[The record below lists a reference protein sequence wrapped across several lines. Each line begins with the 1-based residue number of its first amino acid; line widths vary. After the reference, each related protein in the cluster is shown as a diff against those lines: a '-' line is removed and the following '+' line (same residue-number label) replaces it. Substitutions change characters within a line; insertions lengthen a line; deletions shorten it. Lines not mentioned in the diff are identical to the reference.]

1 MSISIAPSALVSP
14 EAILSEGVAIWHFSQ
29 VRESSTI
36 GKNSIVGSY
45 VYLDANV
52 KVGKNCK
59 IQNSALIYDSAV
71 IHDGVF
77 IGPGAILTNDKNP
90 RAIQSQG
97 ELKGTSNWDK
107 VGVEIFEGASV
118 GAGAICVAPLK
129 IGKWALIG
137 AGSVVTKDV
146 KNFAI
151 VTGVPAKQV
160 GWVGPE
166 GFQLNQISESIYQC
180 PKSERVFEIIDSELV
195 ERIVN

>member
-1 MSISIAPSALVSP
+1 MSIKIAPSAIVAH
-14 EAILSEGVAIWHFSQ
+14 EAILSEGVAIWQFSQ
-29 VRESSTI
+29 VRENCTI

-52 KVGKNCK
+52 QVGNNCK

-97 ELKGTSNWDK
+97 DLKGTNNWDK

-146 KNFAI
+146 KDFAI
-151 VTGVPAKQV
+151 VMGVPARQV

-166 GFQLNQISESIYQC
+166 GFQLNQVSESIYQC
-180 PKSERVFEIIDSELV
+180 TKSKRVFEIVNHELV
-195 ERIVN
+195 ERLVN

>member
-1 MSISIAPSALVSP
+1 MTLSIAPSALVSP
-14 EAILSEGVAIWHFSQ
+14 EAVLSEGVAIWHFSQ
-29 VRESSTI
+29 VRENSRI
-36 GKNSIVGSY
+36 GNNSIVGSY

-52 KVGKNCK
+52 KVGSNCK

-97 ELKGTSNWDK
+97 ELKGTSNWEK

-118 GAGAICVAPLK
+118 GAGAICIAPLK

-146 KNFAI
+146 KNYAI
-151 VTGVPAKQV
+151 VAGVPATQV

-166 GFQLNQISESIYQC
+166 GFQLDQVSEKIFQC
-180 PKSERVFEIIDSELV
+180 PMSGRVFEVIDSDLF
-195 ERIVN
+195 ERMLN